1 MNDFLIHE
9 GKPRRSGRYP
19 WGSGDRPFQSLKIGT
34 QKYQNKDGSLTP
46 AGEKRYAKEKYKNSL
61 QKQKNQLSDEGVR
74 DVDRW
79 VKDDLEKAHRVVKTG
94 SDTVRELQRM
104 ERETSPKPKKERMD
118 LTNMTD
124 QELRQRINRELTER
138 QYNDLFG
145 KTSEPKISKGRKYL
159 RETLDIAGGV
169 LAVGASSLSIA
180 LAIKELKG

>member
-1 MNDFLIHE
+1 MNDVLIHE

-19 WGSGDRPFQSLKIGT
+19 CGSGEHPYQSLKIGNRR
-34 QKYQNKDGSLTP
+34 YQNKDGTFT
-46 AGEKRYAKEKYKNSL
+46 AEGEKRYAKEKYKNSL

-74 DVDRW
+74 DVDGW

-104 ERETSPKPKKERMD
+104 ERKTSPKPKKERMD
-118 LTNMTD
+118 LSKMTD
-124 QELRQRINRELTER
+124 QELRQKINRELIER

>member
-1 MNDFLIHE
+1 MIYE
-9 GKPRRSGRYP
+9 S
-19 WGSGDRPFQSLKIGT
+19 SLKHHGILGM
-34 QKYQNKDGSLTP
+34 KWGVRRYQNKDGSLTA

-118 LTNMTD
+118 LSKMTD
-124 QELRQRINRELTER
+124 QELRQKINRELIER